1 MIRFFLVE
9 DYDLIRLGLVSALSV
24 YPNLQHAGEAESAED
39 ALDMLAS
46 VETDVLIVD
55 LGLPDMNGIQLIKE
69 VKKRWPQ
76 VRIIVLTSHSQRNE
90 VLDAISAG
98 AHAYALKD
106 IKPSRLAQ
114 VIETVHEGAAW
125 LDPAVASLVMDT
137 VASSTPLPDAPEAG
151 QRSSTVED
159 LTERERDVLR
169 LIVQGKTNQEI
180 SDLLS
185 ISIHTTKVHV
195 GNILGKLAVNDRVQ
209 AVIKA
214 MNEKII

>member
-9 DYDLIRLGLVSALSV
+9 DYDLIRLGLVSALSA
-24 YPNLQHAGEAESAED
+24 YPNLQYAGEAESAEE
-39 ALDMLAS
+39 ALEQLTT
-46 VETDVLIVD
+46 VETDVLVVD

-76 VRIIVLTSHSQRNE
+76 VRIVVLTSHSQQNE
-90 VLDAISAG
+90 VIDAISAG

-106 IKPSRLAQ
+106 IKPPRLAQ
-114 VIETVHEGAAW
+114 VIETVHEGAVW
-125 LDPAVASLVMDT
+125 LDPAVASLVMGA
-137 VASSTPLPDAPEAG
+137 VTPSPIPAEAPEI
-151 QRSSTVED
+151 SPKPSTVDE